1 MCPRPNSIDEIYIN
15 NNKTTEFTTYIGKNP
30 PYSNSIYKVIERDNS
45 SPKYIRATLI
55 NPPINQYYLN
65 QSNLLFGLNIQPFR
79 DNLEE
84 EIPIVEIKE
93 NIFRCKKCKSYI
105 NNKYTQSYNQLNQ
118 LIFICN
124 LCNNENIISSF
135 ENSVKEEYLN
145 ISERDNCIELTK
157 PTIDFYLNEKNNADN
172 KNFYPHY
179 IFMIDI
185 SEDSFE
191 FGLPNYILNSI
202 QSNLDSFDNIN
213 YTYISIS
220 LYDVKNIYFFYLEKN
235 EIKISI
241 MTDLNNPFCPIES
254 KKMYLNIEKNKNEIY
269 KLIEKVINFINEKNS
284 NLISGNILKTKNFLQ
299 KSVPTGAA
307 IKSGIDSLLFN
318 GGRILIFTPNP
329 CNHGFNNCI
338 IENNNEK
345 KEENCFLPKHNKFNN
360 LIEICNNNKIT
371 IDQFIFM
378 STQYDL
384 STMGLISNLTGG
396 QIFYYEYTSN
406 SNLINYSFEKL
417 HYDINRVI
425 SRKNYYD
432 VKFMIRYSSYVDCV
446 EILSNFNRKL
456 GEAFQ
461 LGSCD
466 PDFNFYYSFKLNDG
480 IKDKTKIHFQI
491 ACLFI
496 DNYNK
501 KYIRIF
507 NVTYQASNS
516 FYEIFNNIDN
526 DSLVK
531 AFLMKS
537 ISLSYRSSL
546 EKSRDFLENKLYEI
560 FKFYKQNVIEDRAN
574 EDFIYP
580 HSLKFFPLYI
590 HSFLKRRCLNYP
602 PKGSNY
608 VKNVYL
614 LNKIMREPLYKT
626 LKLLY
631 PKMYRIDNIQKVK
644 LDDNTLFSFY
654 DIGTFI
660 NDYNIY
666 LKPNLLRLSKDIIDM
681 DKSYLIDD
689 GDYINLFIFDKLN
702 SEFYYNLFNMKTFE
716 EIKENNILS
725 LDEENQNYLNLRLLN
740 IIYQLRIENNGYNQ
754 PVRIFLYNEKNIYD
768 NNLLYLLI
776 EDKIGSEKSYSDFL
790 FNLNNSIQKS
800 NF

>member
-1 MCPRPNSIDEIYIN
+1 M
-15 NNKTTEFTTYIGKNP
+15 
-30 PYSNSIYKVIERDNS
+30 
-45 SPKYIRATLI
+45 
-55 NPPINQYYLN
+55 
-65 QSNLLFGLNIQPFR
+65 
-79 DNLEE
+79 
-84 EIPIVEIKE
+84 
-93 NIFRCKKCKSYI
+93 
-105 NNKYTQSYNQLNQ
+105 
-118 LIFICN
+118 
-124 LCNNENIISSF
+124 
-135 ENSVKEEYLN
+135 N
-145 ISERDNCIELTK
+145 ISDRDSCIELTK
-157 PTIDFYLNEKNNADN
+157 PTIDWCVNDNFDNN
-172 KNFYPHY
+172 NFYPHY

-185 SEDSFE
+185 SVDSFE
-191 FGLPNYILNSI
+191 LGLPNYIINSI
-202 QSNLDSFDNIN
+202 QNNLDFFDNIN
-213 YTYISIS
+213 NTFISIS
-220 LYDVKNIYFFYLEKN
+220 LYDEQKRYFFYLEKN
-235 EIKISI
+235 QIKLSI
-241 MTDLNNPFCPIES
+241 MPDLNNPYCPIEPN
-254 KKMYLNIEKNKNEIY
+254 KMYFNLQNNKNEIN
-269 KLIEKVINFINEKNS
+269 KLLEKVTNFIFEKNINYTLGS
-284 NLISGNILKTKNFLQ
+284 ILTTKNFLQ
-299 KSVPTGAA
+299 RSTPTGAV
-307 IKSGIDSLLFN
+307 IKSGIDSLLHN
-318 GGRILIFTPNP
+318 GGRVLIFTPNP
-329 CNHGFNNCI
+329 CFHGFNFCLNRDI
-338 IENNNEK
+338 IYDENKIEKDNENIKNYFIPQHK
-345 KEENCFLPKHNKFNN
+345 KFDN

-546 EKSRDFLENKLYEI
+546 EKSREFLENKLYEI